1 MATSTAQ
8 NSLMA
13 QAIDNFLENMKA
25 SDRKD
30 PFYEKV
36 LTSRAVLALRDGS
49 NGVQQCA
56 DELTEFVEALED
68 QKTSS
73 KSYKTIDKLKP
84 FIYGLQGML
93 GACQDMLN
101 ASPFAVG
108 VAFVGAKVVL
118 GVGSCAKFRFK

>member
-73 KSYKTIDKLKP
+73 KSYKTVDKLKP

-93 GACQDMLN
+93 EACQDMLN